1 MGNKATEIG
10 AHFLLFL
17 LVFGMSA
24 TVDIGHMRKQLRNRT
39 ALMIGMCLQFIILP
53 FVGFCIVKILGMNA
67 ATGVTLLVV
76 TSSPGGSYSNWWC
89 SLFNAELALSVT
101 MTGIST
107 LLSVVML
114 PLNLVIYTTGSYS
127 NEVVKALDWSA
138 LFVSLV
144 VVIGG
149 IAAGVISSAWYNS
162 TRFNLLANKLGNI
175 AGISLVIFSVVVSS
189 SDSEANLW
197 SQNWKFY
204 VGVAA
209 PALIGVSI
217 ATYLATKFA
226 LDKPER
232 VAVAV
237 EGCYQNTGIA
247 TSVAASMFSGTDLA
261 MAISVPLLYGIF
273 EAAILAVYCMVCWK
287 IGWTK
292 APANENFCTMIVTSY
307 EVEQARLESPN
318 AIEVVH
324 NNNPKGDGDIED
336 LVFNQTI
343 EGYQVDEVSLHEKT
357 NASLQTASST
367 EAMDRTRDM
376 SIDDEDDIKAEAGEF
391 T

>member
-1 MGNKATEIG
+1 MFA
-10 AHFLLFL
+10 
-17 LVFGMSA
+17 
-24 TVDIGHMRKQLRNRT
+24 
-39 ALMIGMCLQFIILP
+39 
-53 FVGFCIVKILGMNA
+53 
-67 ATGVTLLVV
+67 TLLSFHKLSLIHNYLVSFIF
-76 TSSPGGSYSNWWC
+76 THKSTGWC

-107 LLSVVML
+107 LLSVFM
-114 PLNLVIYTTGSYS
+114 
-127 NEVVKALDWSA
+127 
-138 LFVSLV
+138 SLV

-189 SDSEANLW
+189 SSSEANLW
-197 SQNWKFY
+197 SQEWKFY

-226 LDKPER
+226 LEKPER

-247 TSVAASMFSGTDLA
+247 TSVAASMFSGSELA

-273 EAAILAVYCMVCWK
+273 EAAILAIYCLVCWK

-307 EVEQARLESPN
+307 EVEQARLQSPN

-324 NNNPKGDGDIED
+324 NNNPKGEGDIED
-336 LVFNQTI
+336 LVFSQTV

-357 NASLQTASST
+357 NASLQATSST
-367 EAMDRTRDM
+367 EKMDATQEL
-376 SIDDEDDIKAEAGEF
+376 SIEEEDDDGVKVQAGEF